1 MGFIP
6 HILSWTWSVL
16 TQYVKELILR
26 KFCCPG
32 REKYLQQR
40 ARSERVSRGGE
51 EGQEQEAD
59 LHGDPPSS
67 GGGDKRDLRTR
78 PRAAGSEG
86 SVWSIST
93 MAWALLL
100 ITVLTQGSGEA
111 SRGGTPGT

>member
-1 MGFIP
+1 M
-6 HILSWTWSVL
+6 S
-16 TQYVKELILR
+16 
-26 KFCCPG
+26 
-32 REKYLQQR
+32 RE
-40 ARSERVSRGGE
+40 GE

-86 SVWSIST
+86 SVWSVST
-93 MAWALLL
+93 MVWALLL

-111 SRGGTPGT
+111 SREGTPGT

>member
-59 LHGDPPSS
+59 LHGGPSMQ
-67 GGGDKRDLRTR
+67 GMRGLGTR

-86 SVWSIST
+86 SVWSVST